1 MRKTITLLG
10 IMLFI
15 SLTLIACGNKG
26 GSSSE
31 NNATKTEEG
40 NKYLKVWVPTEE
52 LDITKEMCDMF
63 LEKYGYDSLTIECLG
78 MSSGDSIQGLTVDR
92 STAADL
98 FLYSTCDGRGL
109 VDAGL
114 VLPIALNYDELKVKF
129 NATAFEAA
137 TFDDFLY
144 GIPIQSDTWVMYYNK
159 EIFSD
164 EDVKSIDRM
173 LSKDTGILYNFSC
186 SISSNWFIES
196 FFYAKDCTLFGE
208 DGKQP
213 GQCTWNNTDGFQ
225 VSKYLIELINNPS
238 YYEDMS
244 GDAYE
249 YLLKGE
255 LGAFCSS
262 EGSAVGLKEAMG
274 DKLGVTKL
282 PEANIDGEDVQLRS
296 FVDYTVFG
304 VNSYTKYPKEAQELA
319 IWLGGK
325 ECQMMRYEQLGVI
338 PTLTELLENEMVKGN
353 VVSGAVTSQLEHCV
367 IVPKIREMQDYWAS
381 ATALGEGIAQGTII
395 EENVQHY
402 LDVFVENIAI
412 EFVAD

>member
-1 MRKTITLLG
+1 M
-10 IMLFI
+10 
-15 SLTLIACGNKG
+15 
-26 GSSSE
+26 
-31 NNATKTEEG
+31 
-40 NKYLKVWVPTEE
+40 
-52 LDITKEMCDMF
+52 
-63 LEKYGYDSLTIECLG
+63 
-78 MSSGDSIQGLTVDR
+78 
-92 STAADL
+92 
-98 FLYSTCDGRGL
+98 
-109 VDAGL
+109 
-114 VLPIALNYDELKVKF
+114 
-129 NATAFEAA
+129 
-137 TFDDFLY
+137 
-144 GIPIQSDTWVMYYNK
+144 
-159 EIFSD
+159 
-164 EDVKSIDRM
+164 
-173 LSKDTGILYNFSC
+173 
-186 SISSNWFIES
+186 
-196 FFYAKDCTLFGE
+196 
-208 DGKQP
+208 
-213 GQCTWNNTDGFQ
+213 
-225 VSKYLIELINNPS
+225 IELINNPS

-244 GDAYE
+244 GDAYK

-353 VVSGAVTSQLEHCV
+353 VVSSAVTSQLEHCV